1 MAKRRLIERYIL
13 RAIFPYTL
21 ISLVLL
27 TTILFAQQTGRYFE
41 TIFHGLVPSSLV
53 YGLALALLP
62 TVLVFT
68 VPMAVL
74 AGTIIGLGRM
84 SSDSEL
90 VAMRAAGVST
100 WRMLWPALAL
110 GLIATA
116 VTFELNLKEAPRAQ
130 QQLKS
135 VAVRSALYKLDS
147 PVEPRTFTNDIPG
160 YVIYVRD
167 GDKARGEWGRV
178 FIQSQEADHS
188 TLLITARAG
197 RIDSSSETSELVLQD
212 AMKTRLPSAEARD
225 QSYVIERL
233 KQLRIVINTGR
244 GSLLARMQ
252 KSESDP
258 DQMEWNDLRRTI
270 AETTGPKRREAS
282 MIFHKRLAFSFAP
295 LVFALFGSAL
305 ALRMRR
311 GSRGFGV
318 LLSLFVMMIYYLVT
332 LLGDQMARAGSV
344 PPVVG
349 AWLATALALVI
360 GVVLLAAKRR
370 EIGSRFKRSRPSS
383 AKTGAEDRSA
393 ATGSVNR
400 EGTRRWVIRF
410 PTLLD
415 WSILRTM
422 GFSFLFGFMALVLI
436 FNVFTTFELWRFIA
450 ANRASVKLVA
460 QYLFYL
466 LPLVS
471 VELFPGSVLVAAL
484 MTYALVA
491 RRREAVAWWA
501 SGQSVYRLMWPGLI
515 FAILISVG
523 SWYMQERVMPQANA
537 RQDSLRAQ
545 IRGGSVVQV
554 DSASERRWLVSADGS
569 RIYAYEFDERRQVLL
584 KPAIYEFDKEL
595 VGLKRVTFGEEG
607 KWLAGN
613 EFEIDRAH
621 WINLDDARVTQQSAA
636 QLKINGVDPP
646 SVFRPTVDRPSQL
659 SADRLR
665 TYIKT
670 LKARGADT
678 AALAVALQRK
688 YASPFSVIVMALIG
702 MPLAISLGRKS
713 TVVALCS
720 AVVVSLAFWL
730 VSGGFQQLGEHA
742 LLPPGPAVWTP
753 IVIFACGGLYFISRV
768 RT

>member
-1 MAKRRLIERYIL
+1 MAKRKLIERYVL
-13 RAIFPYTL
+13 ATIFSYTV
-21 ISLVLL
+21 IAFVLL
-27 TTILFAQQTGRYFE
+27 TTILFAQQTGRYIE
-41 TIFHGLVPSSLV
+41 TIFHGLVPSSFV

-68 VPMAVL
+68 IPMAVL

-84 SSDSEL
+84 GSDSEL

-100 WRMLWPALAL
+100 WRILGPALAF
-110 GLIATA
+110 GLIATFI
-116 VTFELNLKEAPRAQ
+116 TFELNFREAPRAQ

-135 VAVRSALYKLDS
+135 VVVRTALYRLDS

-167 GDKARGEWGRV
+167 GDKVAGQWGRI
-178 FIQSQEADHS
+178 FIQSHEGNQ
-188 TLLITARAG
+188 TTLITARAG
-197 RIDSSSETSELVLQD
+197 RIDSSAEKSELVLQD
-212 AMKTRLPSAEARD
+212 AMMTRLPAPEAKD
-225 QSYVIERL
+225 QSYAVDRVNE
-233 KQLRIVINTGR
+233 LRKVINTGR
-244 GSLLARMQ
+244 GSLLAGMK
-252 KSESDP
+252 KSGSDP
-258 DQMEWNDLRRTI
+258 DQMGWSELRQRM
-270 AETTGPKRREAS
+270 AQTTGPEHREAS
-282 MIFHKRLAFSFAP
+282 MIFHKRLAFSLSP

-305 ALRMRR
+305 ALRLRR

-318 LLSLFVMMIYYLVT
+318 MMSLFIMMLYYLVT
-332 LLGDQMARAGSV
+332 LGGDQMARAGSLS
-344 PPVVG
+344 PIIG
-349 AWLATALALVI
+349 GWIATVIALTI
-360 GVVLLAAKRR
+360 GIVLLTVRGRQFGFRLRR
-370 EIGSRFKRSRPSS
+370 GKDETKATVDEESTRTQRKPQVS
-383 AKTGAEDRSA
+383 A
-393 ATGSVNR
+393 
-400 EGTRRWVIRF
+400 RRWVTRF

-415 WSILRTM
+415 WTIVRTM
-422 GFSFLFGFMALVLI
+422 GISFLFGFIALVLI

-450 ANRASVKLVA
+450 ANRASIELVA
-460 QYLFYL
+460 RYLFYL

-501 SGQSVYRLMWPGLI
+501 CGQSVYRLMLPGLV

-523 SWYMQERVMPQANA
+523 SWFVQERVMPEANV
-537 RQDSLRAQ
+537 RQDTLRAR
-545 IRGGSVVQV
+545 IKGTIAQV
-554 DSASERRWLVSADGS
+554 ASSSERRWLVSADGS
-569 RIYAYEFDERRQVLL
+569 RIYSYEFDDRRQVLL
-584 KPAIYEFDKEL
+584 KPVIYEFDNDQVE
-595 VGLKRVTFGEEG
+595 LKRVTNGEEG
-607 KWLAGN
+607 KWVGGS
-613 EFEIDRAH
+613 EFEIDGAH
-621 WINLDDARVTQQSAA
+621 WINLDEPRVTQQSAA
-636 QLKINGVDPP
+636 QLRISGVDPP
-646 SVFRPTVDRPSQL
+646 SVFKPTLDRPSQL

-665 TYIKT
+665 AYIKT

-678 AALAVALQRK
+678 AVLAVALQRK
-688 YASPFSVIVMALIG
+688 YAAPFSIIVMALIG

-730 VSGGFQQLGEHA
+730 VAGGFQQLGEHA